1 MSFEN
6 VADFVDDFVG
16 DQSHA
21 GKLDLFDVAATRRTI
36 ANPDRYMIEIYM
48 NRNMNRNRHG

>member
-21 GKLDLFDVAATRRTI
+21 GKLDLFNVAATRRTI
-36 ANPDRYMIEIYM
+36 PDPNRYMK
-48 NRNMNRNRHG
+48 RNRHG